1 MKSNRRDFI
10 KIAAAGATLLAGNN
24 VRALGTSGPSAE
36 ELDKAAARP
45 VLRCELFRSP
55 VLIASVELLRNDREF
70 LVRVRSED
78 GAEGLAVSNSAKMR
92 SLYPLFLQQIA
103 PFFVGKD
110 ARDLD
115 ALIEGVFIWKSNYKL
130 QGQSFWVCVAS
141 VEFAILDLL
150 GKIAGKPVGETLG
163 NVYQRKV
170 AIYRASGNRGNK
182 PEEEIAVLEKM
193 VGDTGTNAI
202 KFKVGGRMQRNRDSL
217 PGRSEAL
224 IPMVRKTFG
233 EDMTVYAD
241 SNGSYDVENSIRIG
255 RLMQENRFAF
265 FEEPCPFDQLNE
277 TKQVADTLTIPIAGG
292 EQESSHHRF
301 RWMILDDGLQIVQ
314 PDLFYFGGFIRTIRV
329 ARMAQVAGIP
339 CTPHMSGTSLGFMY
353 VLHYA
358 SIMKNCGPHQEYKG
372 GPRVPLSEPTSS
384 LLSEGGTVSVPTGPG
399 WGVTVDPGF
408 VNKAVLVY

>member
-1 MKSNRRDFI
+1 MLTVND
-10 KIAAAGATLLAGNN
+10 TH
-24 VRALGTSGPSAE
+24 ALSMSRPSAE
-36 ELDKAAARP
+36 ALDRAAAHP
-45 VLRCELFRSP
+45 VLRRELYRSP
-55 VLIASVELLRNDREF
+55 VLIESVELLRNDREF

-78 GAEGLAVSNSAKMR
+78 GAEGIAVSNSAKMR
-92 SLYPLFLQQIA
+92 SVYPLFLQQVA
-103 PFFVGKD
+103 PFFIGKD

-115 ALIEGVFIWKSNYKL
+115 ALIDGVFIWNSNYKL
-130 QGQSFWVCVAS
+130 QGQSFWVCVS
-141 VEFAILDLL
+141 SLEFAILDLL
-150 GKIAGKPVGETLG
+150 GKIAGKPVGEILG
-163 NVYQRKV
+163 SVYQRKI
-170 AIYRASGNRGNK
+170 AIYRASGNRGNT

-193 VGDTGTNAI
+193 VGDTGTGAI
-202 KFKVGGRMQRNRDSL
+202 KFKVGGRMQKNLDSL

-224 IPMVRKTFG
+224 IPLVRKTFG
-233 EDMTVYAD
+233 EEMTVYAD

-265 FEEPCPFDQLNE
+265 FEEPCPFDQLDE
-277 TKQVADTLTIPIAGG
+277 TKQVADALTIPIAGG

-301 RWMILDDGLQIVQ
+301 RWMILNDGVQIVQ

-329 ARMAQVAGIP
+329 ARMAEAAGIP

-372 GPRVPLSEPTSS
+372 GPKVPLSESTSS
-384 LLSEGGTVSVPTGPG
+384 LRSEGGKVAVPTGPG

-408 VNKAVLVY
+408 VNEAVLVS